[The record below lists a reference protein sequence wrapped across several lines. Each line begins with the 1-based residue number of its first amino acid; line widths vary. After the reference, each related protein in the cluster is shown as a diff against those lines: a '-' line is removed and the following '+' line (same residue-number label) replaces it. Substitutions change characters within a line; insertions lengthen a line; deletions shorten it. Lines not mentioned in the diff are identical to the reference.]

1 MASSVG
7 AQVGPAAALPAP
19 PALPA
24 AIAQSG
30 EAQRVSLAE
39 VLQAARRNLDVS
51 MARRQLTAAQ
61 GDVLAA
67 DHAPAP
73 LLSAK
78 ASSIDLQ
85 NGVGGG
91 NVLTQKRID
100 KAIGLDWT
108 WERGNKRELRTRG
121 AQQIVAAA
129 QTDIDDITL
138 QQQLAASAAF
148 YDLLSAQ
155 ERILEVGE
163 IASSATQLAATAA
176 RRVQAGDLSAQD
188 AARTDIEAQRARTE
202 LLGAQLDRQRA
213 ALVLGQLTGLRGD
226 LAAQRDWP
234 TPAAETPG
242 IAPTM
247 DDVEGRADVRAAAQ
261 RVLAAQAA
269 VELASAAKKADVTF
283 GTSLNHYPGT
293 STRLLELRLQV
304 PLYGVLGGY
313 NFQGEVMRAQAQLN
327 LAEDMLERTRRNAQ
341 TEQLRLQQDQQ
352 GAAARSL
359 SYQGTIVP
367 RARQVADMAEMA
379 YRKGA
384 MSLTE
389 LIDAR
394 RTLRTIL
401 IEDLAARTDYA
412 KAVQARAL
420 RQAARL
426 P

>member
-1 MASSVG
+1 M
-7 AQVGPAAALPAP
+7 
-19 PALPA
+19 
-24 AIAQSG
+24 
-30 EAQRVSLAE
+30 SLAE

-247 DDVEGRADVRAAAQ
+247 DDGLGCGQRAAEDFRDPFIAHL
-261 RVLAAQAA
+261 VLATQ
-269 VELASAAKKADVTF
+269 
-283 GTSLNHYPGT
+283 
-293 STRLLELRLQV
+293 
-304 PLYGVLGGY
+304 
-313 NFQGEVMRAQAQLN
+313 
-327 LAEDMLERTRRNAQ
+327 
-341 TEQLRLQQDQQ
+341 
-352 GAAARSL
+352 
-359 SYQGTIVP
+359 
-367 RARQVADMAEMA
+367 
-379 YRKGA
+379 
-384 MSLTE
+384 
-389 LIDAR
+389 
-394 RTLRTIL
+394 
-401 IEDLAARTDYA
+401 
-412 KAVQARAL
+412 
-420 RQAARL
+420 
-426 P
+426 

>member
-1 MASSVG
+1 MV
-7 AQVGPAAALPAP
+7 
-19 PALPA
+19 
-24 AIAQSG
+24 
-30 EAQRVSLAE
+30 
-39 VLQAARRNLDVS
+39 
-51 MARRQLTAAQ
+51 
-61 GDVLAA
+61 
-67 DHAPAP
+67 
-73 LLSAK
+73 
-78 ASSIDLQ
+78 
-85 NGVGGG
+85 
-91 NVLTQKRID
+91 
-100 KAIGLDWT
+100 
-108 WERGNKRELRTRG
+108 RTRG

-163 IASSATQLAATAA
+163 ISSSATQLAATAA

-247 DDVEGRADVRAAAQ
+247 EDVEGRADVRAAAQ

>member
-1 MASSVG
+1 M
-7 AQVGPAAALPAP
+7 
-19 PALPA
+19 
-24 AIAQSG
+24 
-30 EAQRVSLAE
+30 
-39 VLQAARRNLDVS
+39 
-51 MARRQLTAAQ
+51 
-61 GDVLAA
+61 
-67 DHAPAP
+67 
-73 LLSAK
+73 
-78 ASSIDLQ
+78 
-85 NGVGGG
+85 
-91 NVLTQKRID
+91 
-100 KAIGLDWT
+100 
-108 WERGNKRELRTRG
+108 
-121 AQQIVAAA
+121 
-129 QTDIDDITL
+129 
-138 QQQLAASAAF
+138 
-148 YDLLSAQ
+148 
-155 ERILEVGE
+155 
-163 IASSATQLAATAA
+163 
-176 RRVQAGDLSAQD
+176 
-188 AARTDIEAQRARTE
+188 
-202 LLGAQLDRQRA
+202 
-213 ALVLGQLTGLRGD
+213 
-226 LAAQRDWP
+226 
-234 TPAAETPG
+234 
-242 IAPTM
+242 
-247 DDVEGRADVRAAAQ
+247 
-261 RVLAAQAA
+261 LAAQAA

-313 NFQGEVMRAQAQLN
+313 NFQGEVLRAQAQLN

>member
-1 MASSVG
+1 M
-7 AQVGPAAALPAP
+7 PAP
-19 PALPA
+19 PA

-39 VLQAARRNLDVS
+39 VLQAARLNLDVS

-61 GDVLAA
+61 GDALAA

-73 LLSAK
+73 VLSAK

-163 IASSATQLAATAA
+163 ISSSATQLAATAA

-213 ALVLGQLTGLRGD
+213 ALVLAQLTGLRAD

-234 TPAAETPG
+234 TPAADTLG
-242 IAPTM
+242 VAPTVG
-247 DDVEGRADVRAAAQ
+247 DVEGRADVRSAAQ

-313 NFQGEVMRAQAQLN
+313 NFQGEVLRAQAQLN